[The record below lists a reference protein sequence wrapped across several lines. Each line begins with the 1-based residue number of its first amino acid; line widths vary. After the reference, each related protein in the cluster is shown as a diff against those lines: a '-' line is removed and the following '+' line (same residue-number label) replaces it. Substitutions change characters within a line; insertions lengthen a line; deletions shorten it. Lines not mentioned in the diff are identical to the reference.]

1 MHMSRH
7 PFEYSILCYNE
18 RLLRSRY
25 WKRGL
30 YVVYID
36 LFVYNIC
43 NRANMKRPKHASWD
57 FCLFAYLW
65 VSLGMCYVFVLQR
78 LRVMYHTYT
87 VVQYHTCYI
96 YTHSWAFQVGSCLRL
111 CWFCRP
117 AWFQQNCCIP
127 YEGETTVNNV
137 LIRLLHTCFDIVA
150 LICVHRVMRSSV
162 VYAMSMERGQA
173 WWWSYQGTMKT
184 RIMHHSE
191 GSSSQGE
198 GYPSLYAGWSWQ
210 GTIMDFHLNCILS
223 LRLGEGLFTLTIGR
237 RV

>member
-1 MHMSRH
+1 MTHY
-7 PFEYSILCYNE
+7 FF
-18 RLLRSRY
+18 
-25 WKRGL
+25 
-30 YVVYID
+30 
-36 LFVYNIC
+36 FVYRTGSIHCRFKIWIWISGCSVTLFPVFSCTKYTQYAYIHEYIRRIC
-43 NRANMKRPKHASWD
+43 SVG
-57 FCLFAYLW
+57 AYI
-65 VSLGMCYVFVLQR
+65 SLPY
-78 LRVMYHTYT
+78 
-87 VVQYHTCYI
+87 TCYI
-96 YTHSWAFQVGSCLRL
+96 YTHMWAFQVGCCLRL

-137 LIRLLHTCFDIVA
+137 LIRLLHNCFDIVA